1 MRIPKAVHL
10 LAAFSMCTFFTL
22 VSSSPAF
29 AGVLPAEA
37 RIIKDDPTPVQ
48 VHRTED
54 GSAYWEIEVS
64 ADQDYVASWERAT
77 GVWKSPEEAIASI
90 THASECASKA
100 THAYAKSFKTH
111 AMFEAAKHTNITDK
125 SRTTFRWST
134 SDPKTTKAVEK
145 CKSASEWST
154 DQIDIIPSQTD
165 KRMIRIPF
173 DVFGP
178 GLHELFIAPIDYRLE
193 GNCNRHTWS
202 NGGYADSECP
212 PVLGDV
218 QRVAVIVPLA
228 KVDSVVS
235 GPVVESGSW
244 FDSTVFSNLN
254 PIESSTP
261 IDDREKFTQQCL
273 AALFVGLILSVLIA
287 LPTALIDS
295 TIENNDGRIVR
306 RLRGI
311 ILRRKA
317 QSRATGTKSEE
328 TK

>member
-1 MRIPKAVHL
+1 MRLLKAAHL
-10 LAAFSMCTFFTL
+10 LTAFSMCAFFTL

-29 AGVLPAEA
+29 AGGLPTEA

-54 GSAYWEIEVS
+54 GSAYWEIEIS
-64 ADQDYVASWERAT
+64 ADQDYVASWERDT
-77 GVWKSPEEAIASI
+77 GLWKSPEEAIASI

-100 THAYAKSFKTH
+100 TQAYAKSFRTH

-125 SRTTFRWST
+125 TQTRFHWST

-145 CKSASEWST
+145 CKSAAGWST
-154 DQIDIIPSQTD
+154 DQIEIIPTQAN
-165 KRMIRIPF
+165 KVVIRIPF
-173 DVFGP
+173 DVLGP
-178 GLHELFIAPIDYRLE
+178 GLHEVFVAPIDYHLE

-202 NGGYADSECP
+202 GGGYADSECP
-212 PVLGDV
+212 PILGEV
-218 QRVAVIVPLA
+218 QRVSVIVPLA
-228 KVDSVVS
+228 KVDSVVG

-244 FDSTVFSNLN
+244 FDSTVFSNLKPFDIN
-254 PIESSTP
+254 APIEKR
-261 IDDREKFTQQCL
+261 DKFIQQCL

-295 TIENNDGRIVR
+295 TIENNDSRIVR

-311 ILRRKA
+311 IPWLKA
-317 QSRATGTKSEE
+317 QSGATGTQAEE